1 MYNWNERPTPSPMQ
15 AITTAVARK
24 MTGSATHDGTPEVA
38 LPPPKKMSWSA
49 ERCTVTGKTLT
60 ATTSTPS
67 ATGASPERSRVDRER
82 RKPAPMPRKLPSST
96 KFEKNA
102 R

>member
-1 MYNWNERPTPSPMQ
+1 MQ

-24 MTGSATHDGTPEVA
+24 ITGRASHDGTPDVA
-38 LPPPKKMSWSA
+38 LPPPKKISWSA
-49 ERCTVTGKTLT
+49 ERCTVTGKTS
-60 ATTSTPS
+60 TTTTRTPS
-67 ATGASPERSRVDRER
+67 AIGASQERSRCDRER

-96 KFEKNA
+96 KFEKKA